1 MSIEP
6 TARVRLAKGVLMQK
20 VDDDAILLN
29 LNTEN
34 RLNDVTNS
42 IDLPRTFCSVSV
54 VMRRLL
60 VEILIIAAVIAFGW
74 NKPFKDWVDQ
84 AGRNFTYAWDS
95 IAR

>member
-6 TARVRLAKGVLMQK
+6 TARVRLAKDVLMQK
-20 VDDDAILLN
+20 VGDDAILLN

-34 RLNDVTNS
+34 CLNDVTNS
-42 IDLPRTFCSVSV
+42 IDLPRTFYSVSV

-74 NKPFKDWVDQ
+74 NKPFKDWTAQ
-84 AGRNFTYAWDS
+84 AHTNITSAFDS
-95 IAR
+95 LAR